1 VAVNALGLFSRLKRF
16 GAVGIAGFVTD
27 ATVLTT
33 LIHNQLDPFSA
44 RLISMALAATV
55 TWRLNRAFTFG
66 SSDTS
71 QAREGA
77 RYIAVAV
84 SAALVNYGIYAGLIM
99 AFPSLIPTVALIC
112 STAISMWV
120 SYIGYSRIAF
130 RTSEAVRQGGTVFEP
145 YTGVEELHVLADA
158 HNYNRAL
165 ANFVTAQARKGDTV
179 LDFGAGIGSFS
190 KPVRETADRLIC
202 LEPDAHLRDR
212 LREDGFETVPAPA
225 AVEDAS
231 IDYAFTLNVLEHIED
246 DEAAMAH
253 LHRMLKPGGRL
264 AVYVPALSWLYTGM
278 DRKVGHWRR
287 YGKRELVEKL
297 ERAGFKV
304 HTAKFADSLGV
315 PTTLAFKM
323 IDDGKGDVSP
333 KSVAIYDRWIFP
345 LSHMIDR
352 ITGGFIGK
360 NLAVYATRNDPHQT

>member
-1 VAVNALGLFSRLKRF
+1 MAVNALGLFSRLKRF

-27 ATVLTT
+27 AAVLST
-33 LIHNQLDPFSA
+33 LVHQGLDPFSA
-44 RLISMALAATV
+44 RLISMALAAIV

-66 SSDTS
+66 ASETS
-71 QAREGA
+71 QASEGA
-77 RYIAVAV
+77 RYVAVAV
-84 SAALVNYGIYAGLIM
+84 SAALVNYAIYAGILL
-99 AFPSLIPTVALIC
+99 AFPDLIPAIALVF
-112 STAISMWV
+112 STAVSMWV
-120 SYIGYSRIAF
+120 SYIGYSRVAF
-130 RTSEAVRQGGTVFEP
+130 RTSVAVHQGGTVFEP

-165 ANFVTAQARKGDTV
+165 ANFVTAQARQGDTV

-190 KPVRETADRLIC
+190 KPVRATAGRLIC
-202 LEPDAHLRDR
+202 LEPDSHLRDR
-212 LREDGFETVPAPA
+212 LREDGFETVPTPE

-246 DEAAMAH
+246 DEASMAD
-253 LHRMLKPGGRL
+253 LHRMIKPGGRL

-304 HTAKFADSLGV
+304 HSAKFADSLGV
-315 PTTLAFKM
+315 PATLAFKM
-323 IDDGKGDVSP
+323 IDDGKGDVSS

-345 LSHMIDR
+345 LSHAIDR
-352 ITGGFIGK
+352 ITGGLIGK
-360 NLAVYATRNDPHQT
+360 NLAVYATRV